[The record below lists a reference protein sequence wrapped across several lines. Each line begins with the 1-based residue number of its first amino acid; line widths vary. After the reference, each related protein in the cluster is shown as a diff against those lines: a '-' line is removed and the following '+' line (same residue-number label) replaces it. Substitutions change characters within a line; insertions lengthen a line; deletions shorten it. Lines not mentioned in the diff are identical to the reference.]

1 MVDTE
6 KQPFG
11 ALPKQPSGRAA
22 DASDEEL
29 LARFRAGEDA
39 AFEEIFRRW
48 RGRIYRVILRFL
60 RDRHATE
67 DAVQDLFLKVV
78 SAPERFEA
86 RSRFSTWLH
95 AVARNLC
102 IDLLRKQRYRRCAS
116 LDMPARESP
125 NGGPGVALSE
135 QVPCSQPSPETQAGR
150 NIERLRLLSAIARLA
165 DEQRV
170 VFLLRETAGLS
181 FQEIAAIMR
190 APLNTTKSRMRYAL
204 INLRRILYRI
214 P

>member
-1 MVDTE
+1 MLDNE
-6 KQPFG
+6 KQQLFHPQR
-11 ALPKQPSGRAA
+11 QPNGKPAA
-22 DASDEEL
+22 PSDEEL
-29 LARFRAGEDA
+29 LARFRSGDDA

-48 RGRIYRVILRFL
+48 RGRIYRIILRFL

-102 IDLLRKQRYRRCAS
+102 IDLLRKQRYRRCSS
-116 LDMPARESP
+116 LDVPARENS
-125 NGGPGVALSE
+125 NGGSGIPLSE
-135 QVPCSQPSPETQAGR
+135 QVPSSQPSPEVQAGR
-150 NIERLRLLSAIARLA
+150 NLERLRLLSAIARLP

-181 FQEIAAIMR
+181 FQDIATIMR

-204 INLRRILYRI
+204 INLRRILCRA

>member
-1 MVDTE
+1 MVETDKE
-6 KQPFG
+6 PLC
-11 ALPKQPSGRAA
+11 LPQQRAVSRAA
-22 DASDEEL
+22 APSDEEL
-29 LARFRAGEDA
+29 LVRFRAGDDA

-48 RGRIYRVILRFL
+48 RGRIYRLILRFL
-60 RDRHATE
+60 RDHNATE

-86 RSRFSTWLH
+86 SSRFSTWLH

-102 IDLLRKQRYRRCAS
+102 IDLLRKQRYRKCAS
-116 LDMPARESP
+116 LDAPTRENSSGQP
-125 NGGPGVALSE
+125 GPSFCE
-135 QVPCSQPSPETQAGR
+135 QVPCTQPSPETQAGR
-150 NIERLRLLSAIARLA
+150 NLERLRLLSAIAQLA

-181 FQEIAAIMR
+181 FQEIAAIMH

-204 INLRRILYRI
+204 INLRRILYRT